1 MRLLTAALL
10 LLTFGLAQFR
20 PEIVSPR
27 PGEALQGRVTIT
39 GSSDTIGFASYELAF
54 AYPADSTGTWF
65 LIAQSNQPVQ
75 DGTLGEW
82 DTSLVTDGDYTLRL
96 RVLLDDG
103 SSLEVLVPDLRVRNY
118 TPVETPTPAPSP
130 VFPTRTL
137 SAVTSSLPAPT
148 STPLPPNPAA
158 LTAGR
163 LLSGLGYGA
172 LAAVA
177 LLFLLFIYTRLR
189 RN

>member
-1 MRLLTAALL
+1 MRLFVAIIL
-10 LLTFGLAQFR
+10 LLTSNRIQFR

-39 GSSDTIGFASYELAF
+39 GASNAIGFASYELAF
-54 AYPADSTGTWF
+54 AYPADPTGTWF

-82 DTSLVTDGDYTLRL
+82 DTTLVTDGDYTLRL

-103 SSLEVLVPDLRVRNY
+103 SSLEVLAPDLRVRNY
-118 TPVETPTPAPSP
+118 TPVETPTPGTSP
-130 VFPTRTL
+130 VFPTRTP
-137 SAVTSSLPAPT
+137 SAFTPSPPGET
-148 STPLPPNPAA
+148 STPRPPNPAA
-158 LTAGR
+158 LTPER
-163 LLSGLGYGA
+163 LLSGLGWGA
-172 LAAVA
+172 LAAAA